1 MTCHLKPQPIRN
13 ENGDKAQPIRS
24 RRWSEGSKLQ
34 VKFLYRPNSALTVK
48 TAASRTAPPL
58 TAQHRTKK
66 N

>member
-1 MTCHLKPQPIRN
+1 MTCHSKPQPIGN

-48 TAASRTAPPL
+48 TAASRTVPP
-58 TAQHRTKK
+58 
-66 N
+66 